1 MKMNQEKCSI
11 KCHTFSDHLKSMM
24 KDLMMNEDLS
34 DVTLVTEDKKQI
46 KAHLHILRT
55 FSPVF
60 KDIFMKEKNSHQT
73 MYLRGVQYSEL
84 ESVMQFIYLGEAT
97 LNEERMDEFLAVAKS
112 LEIKDLYMAEIET
125 NVEPKNEAIPFDL
138 VTSPEKSGEQ
148 NLIPDPD
155 KIFREALL
163 FREEIRGVKFACDH
177 CPYQT
182 TEKNY
187 LTKHIVSK
195 HKGKFACNQCNYRAT
210 RQDAIRIH
218 FQSKH
223 KGFKYSCD
231 QFDTQ

>member
-1 MKMNQEKCSI
+1 MYNLKWD
-11 KCHTFSDHLKSMM
+11 TYSDHLKSMM
-24 KDLMMNEDLS
+24 KELMTNEDFS

-55 FSPVF
+55 FSPFF
-60 KDIFMKEKNSHQT
+60 KDIFKKEKNSNQII
-73 MYLRGVQYSEL
+73 YLRGVQYSEL

-125 NVEPKNEAIPFDL
+125 KVQPKNEAIPFDP
-138 VTSPEKSGEQ
+138 VTSPEKLGEQ
-148 NLIPDPD
+148 NLTPDPD

-163 FREEIRGVKFACDH
+163 VKEEIRIAKLACDH
-177 CPYQT
+177 CPYRAKKT
-182 TEKNY
+182 NY
-187 LTKHIVSK
+187 LTRHIESM
-195 HKGKFACNQCNYRAT
+195 HKGKYACNQCNYRAT

-223 KGFKYSCD
+223 GGVKYSPSD
-231 QFDTQ
+231 IIQVI